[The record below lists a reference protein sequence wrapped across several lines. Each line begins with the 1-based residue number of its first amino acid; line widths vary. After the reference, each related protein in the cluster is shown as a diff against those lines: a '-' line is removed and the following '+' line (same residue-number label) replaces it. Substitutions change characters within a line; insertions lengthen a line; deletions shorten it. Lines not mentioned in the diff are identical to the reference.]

1 MTKKLDKMEISQHE
15 KRNVME
21 AKLKKL
27 IKSNETAFTKS
38 KEKSEKNIEKLGE
51 GINKFASKI

>member
-1 MTKKLDKMEISQHE
+1 MKKKLSKMEVSQHE

-27 IKSNETAFTKS
+27 IKANESVFQKG
-38 KEKSEKNIEKLGE
+38 KEKNEKSIEKLGQ
-51 GINKFASKI
+51 GFNKI

>member
-1 MTKKLDKMEISQHE
+1 
-15 KRNVME
+15 ME

-27 IKSNETAFTKS
+27 IKANETAFTKS

-51 GINKFASKI
+51 GINKFSSKL

>member
-38 KEKSEKNIEKLGE
+38 KEKNEKNIEKLGE